1 MATLFTI
8 GQQTGSKRYSSW
20 NVSSSDFNIDDVD
33 ISNIYTDYD
42 LTALGESRTVK
53 NNVGCLRTTK
63 PFRVMNGAVWTFNFR
78 YDITSVHLLWK
89 TSQSASA
96 ELRQNDNWVS
106 ISANRRTVTLHT
118 DVFQDYGNCYMLLL
132 VNEPLGSTTHTYT
145 ETLQNIVSDGAD
157 SYNDGDT
164 FTIHYTAN
172 DGYLITSL
180 TSNIGTVT
188 IADDKRSAVLAGSAT
203 ENIVVEGVAT
213 QYGNI
218 VITGSFVHCSCN
230 YSNGETISPSK
241 PRLEIVAD
249 NGFLFLKDF
258 RYKQGV
264 TTKYLNKS
272 ADNKML
278 YKDLDTRGLNLN
290 DVYTAEAEA
299 GKSYTYTET
308 LQNIVSDGAESY
320 NAGDTFTIHYTANDG
335 YLIESLTSNIGTVT
349 IADDKRSAVL
359 AGSATEN
366 IVVEGVATTEYG
378 TILITGSF
386 VHCSCNYSNG
396 EIISPSKPRLE
407 IVADDGFI
415 FLNEFGY
422 KQAGVTK
429 TLNKSD
435 DNKMLYKDLTNKRGL
450 NLNDTYT
457 AVTAPKTM
465 TSFVHLYKTNDNEL
479 SALAKA
485 RFKDVSGNTVDYG
498 QYISALYRI
507 PVDLSNITGDTSNIM
522 LGQYDSMVAS
532 TLLNQYL
539 VDIDGGTITIPEK
552 FNNAYDY
559 LTTECILHLPF
570 LDDIPLSPQY
580 VVNQTINIKYKLD
593 LYSGTMTASIYSSYL
608 NSIVANTS
616 GVIVT
621 NIPFIQKLTDNVV
634 NSLTKVFT
642 NLIPT
647 AFMEVTRNIPYD
659 NVNVFGK
666 ECVDFDMIGNKTGY
680 LKCDNVALVTKATK
694 NEKDE
699 IMSLLKE
706 GIIL

>member
-1 MATLFTI
+1 MATFFSI
-8 GQQTGSKRYSSW
+8 GQQSGTKRYSSW
-20 NVSSSDFNIDDVD
+20 NVSSRDFSIDDVD
-33 ISNIYTDYD
+33 IGNVTAEFD
-42 LTALGESRTVK
+42 LTTLGGSGTVK
-53 NNVGCLRTTK
+53 NNIGNLKTTK
-63 PFRVMNGAVWTFNFR
+63 TYQVMNKAVWTFNFR
-78 YDITSVHLLWK
+78 YDITSVNVLWK
-89 TSQSASA
+89 TSQSAS
-96 ELRQNDNWVS
+96 EPINRNDEWVT
-106 ISANRRTVTLHT
+106 INGRTVTLQT
-118 DVFQDYGNCYMLLL
+118 NLTQDFGSCYILLL
-132 VNEPLGSTTHTYT
+132 INQPLPSVTTTYTYT
-145 ETLQNIVSDGAD
+145 ETLQNIVSDGVE
-157 SYNDGDT
+157 SYNAGDT

-172 DGYLITSL
+172 DGCLIESL
-180 TSNIGTVT
+180 ASNIGTVT
-188 IADDKRSAVLAGSAT
+188 IAEDKRTAILEGSAT
-203 ENIVVEGVAT
+203 GDIIVNGVAT
-213 QYGNI
+213 SEYGTI
-218 VITGSFVHCSCN
+218 LITGSFVHCSCN

-249 NGFLFLKDF
+249 
-258 RYKQGV
+258 
-264 TTKYLNKS
+264 
-272 ADNKML
+272 
-278 YKDLDTRGLNLN
+278 
-290 DVYTAEAEA
+290 
-299 GKSYTYTET
+299 
-308 LQNIVSDGAESY
+308 
-320 NAGDTFTIHYTANDG
+320 
-335 YLIESLTSNIGTVT
+335 
-349 IADDKRSAVL
+349 
-359 AGSATEN
+359 
-366 IVVEGVATTEYG
+366 
-378 TILITGSF
+378 
-386 VHCSCNYSNG
+386 
-396 EIISPSKPRLE
+396 
-407 IVADDGFI
+407 DGFI
-415 FLNEFGY
+415 FLNEFKY

-465 TSFVHLYKTNDNEL
+465 TSFVHLYKTNDEEL

-507 PVDLSNITGDTSNIM
+507 PVDLTNISGDTSNIM

-552 FNNAYDY
+552 FHNAYDY

-570 LDDIPLSPQY
+570 LDEINLSPHY

-593 LYSGTMTASIYSSYL
+593 LYSGTLTANIYSSYL
-608 NSIVANTS
+608 NSVVASTS

-621 NIPFIQKLTDNVV
+621 NIPFIQKQTDNVV
-634 NSLTKVFT
+634 NSLSKVFT
-642 NLIPT
+642 NQIPT

-699 IMSLLKE
+699 IMSLLE
-706 GIIL
+706 DGIIL

>member
-1 MATLFTI
+1 MATFFTV
-8 GQQTGSKRYSSW
+8 GLQTGAKRYSSW
-20 NVSSSDFNIDDVD
+20 NVTSPDFDIDSVD
-33 ISNIYTDYD
+33 ISSVYADYD
-42 LTALGESRTVK
+42 LTALGGSRTVK
-53 NNVGCLRTTK
+53 NNVGCLRITK
-63 PFRVMNGAVWTFNFR
+63 THHVLNSAVWTFNFR
-78 YDITSVHLLWK
+78 YDITSVNVLWK
-89 TSQSASA
+89 TSQKVSADI
-96 ELRQNDNWVS
+96 RTNNDWVS
-106 ISANRRTVTLHT
+106 INGRTVTLKT
-118 DVFQDYGNCYMLLL
+118 DLFQDYGNCYLLLL
-132 VNEPLGSTTHTYT
+132 VNEPL
-145 ETLQNIVSDGAD
+145 
-157 SYNDGDT
+157 
-164 FTIHYTAN
+164 
-172 DGYLITSL
+172 
-180 TSNIGTVT
+180 
-188 IADDKRSAVLAGSAT
+188 AG
-203 ENIVVEGVAT
+203 
-213 QYGNI
+213 Q
-218 VITGSFVHCSCN
+218 
-230 YSNGETISPSK
+230 
-241 PRLEIVAD
+241 
-249 NGFLFLKDF
+249 
-258 RYKQGV
+258 
-264 TTKYLNKS
+264 
-272 ADNKML
+272 
-278 YKDLDTRGLNLN
+278 
-290 DVYTAEAEA
+290 
-299 GKSYTYTET
+299 SYTYTET
-308 LQNIVSDGAESY
+308 LQNIVSDGAKSY

-349 IADDKRSAVL
+349 IADDKRTAVLAGSATENIVVEGVATARQSYTYTETLQNIVSDGAGSYNAGDTFNIHYTANDGCLIERLTSNIGTVTIADDKRTAVL

-386 VHCSCNYSNG
+386 VHCSCNYSDG
-396 EIISPSKPRLE
+396 ETISPSKPRLE

-415 FLNEFGY
+415 FLNEFKY

-429 TLNKSD
+429 YLNKSD
-435 DNKMLYKDLTNKRGL
+435 DNKMLYKDLTTHGL
-450 NLNDTYT
+450 NLNDVYT

-507 PVDLSNITGDTSNIM
+507 PVDLTNISGDTSNIM

-539 VDIDGGTITIPEK
+539 IDIDGGTITIPEK

-570 LDDIPLSPQY
+570 LDEINLPAHY

-593 LYSGTMTASIYSSYL
+593 LYSGTLTASIYSSYL
-608 NSIVANTS
+608 NSIVANSS

-621 NIPFIQKLTDNVV
+621 NIPFIQKQTDNVV

-666 ECVDFDMIGNKTGY
+666 DCVDFDMIGNKTGY
-680 LKCDNVALVTKATK
+680 LKCDNVALVTKATI
-694 NEKDE
+694 NEKNE
-699 IMSLLKE
+699 IMSLLKD

>member
-1 MATLFTI
+1 MATFFTV
-8 GQQTGSKRYSSW
+8 GLQTGAKRYSSW
-20 NVSSSDFNIDDVD
+20 SVTSPDFNVDNVD
-33 ISNIYTDYD
+33 ISSVYANYD
-42 LTALGESRTVK
+42 LTALGGSRTVQ
-53 NNVGCLRTTK
+53 NNVGCLRITK
-63 PFRVMNGAVWTFNFR
+63 PHHVLNNAVWTFNFR
-78 YDITSVHLLWK
+78 YDITSVNVLWK
-89 TSQSASA
+89 TSQKVSDNI
-96 ELRQNDNWVS
+96 RTNNDWVT
-106 ISANRRTVTLHT
+106 INGRTVTLKT
-118 DVFQDYGNCYMLLL
+118 DLFQDYGNCYILLL
-132 VNEPLGSTTHTYT
+132 VNEPLGGQSYTYT
-145 ETLQNIVSDGAD
+145 ETLQNIVSDGAKN
-157 SYNDGDT
+157 YNAGDT

-172 DGYLITSL
+172 DGYLIDSL

-188 IADDKRSAVLAGSAT
+188 IADNKRTAVLAGSAT
-203 ENIVVEGVAT
+203 GNIVVNGVAT
-213 QYGNI
+213 ARQ
-218 VITGSFVHCSCN
+218 
-230 YSNGETISPSK
+230 
-241 PRLEIVAD
+241 
-249 NGFLFLKDF
+249 
-258 RYKQGV
+258 
-264 TTKYLNKS
+264 
-272 ADNKML
+272 
-278 YKDLDTRGLNLN
+278 
-290 DVYTAEAEA
+290 
-299 GKSYTYTET
+299 SYTYTET

-335 YLIESLTSNIGTVT
+335 CLIDSLTSNIGTVT
-349 IADDKRSAVL
+349 IAGDKRTAVL

-366 IVVEGVATTEYG
+366 IVVNGVATTEYG

-386 VHCSCNYSNG
+386 VHCSCNYSDG
-396 EIISPSKPRLE
+396 ETISPSKPRLE

-415 FLNEFGY
+415 FLNEFKY

-429 TLNKSD
+429 YLNKSD
-435 DNKMLYKDLTNKRGL
+435 DNKMLYKDLDTRGL
-450 NLNDTYT
+450 NLNDVYS
-457 AVTAPKTM
+457 AVTAPKTI

-539 VDIDGGTITIPEK
+539 MDIDGGAITIPEK
-552 FNNAYDY
+552 FSNAYDY

-570 LDDIPLSPQY
+570 LDEINLPPHY

-593 LYSGTMTASIYSSYL
+593 LYSGILTASIYSSYL

-616 GVIVT
+616 GIIVT
-621 NIPFIQKLTDNVV
+621 NIPFIQKQTDNVV

-680 LKCDNVALVTKATK
+680 LKCDNVSLVTKATK

-699 IMSLLKE
+699 IMSLLKD

>member
-1 MATLFTI
+1 MATFFTV
-8 GQQTGSKRYSSW
+8 GLQTGAKRYSSW
-20 NVSSSDFNIDDVD
+20 NVTSPDFSVDNVDV
-33 ISNIYTDYD
+33 STVYANYD
-42 LTALGESRTVK
+42 LTALGGSRTVQ
-53 NNVGCLRTTK
+53 NNVGCLRITK
-63 PFRVMNGAVWTFNFR
+63 THHVLNNAIWTFNFR
-78 YDITSVHLLWK
+78 YDITSVNVLWK
-89 TSQSASA
+89 TSQKVS
-96 ELRQNDNWVS
+96 EKIRTNNDWVT
-106 ISANRRTVTLHT
+106 INGRTVTLHT
-118 DVFQDYGNCYMLLL
+118 DLFQDYGNCYVLLL
-132 VNEPLGSTTHTYT
+132 VNEPLAGQSYTYT
-145 ETLQNIVSDGAD
+145 ETLQNIVSDGAKN
-157 SYNDGDT
+157 YNAGDT

-172 DGYLITSL
+172 DGYLIDSL

-188 IADDKRSAVLAGSAT
+188 IADDKRTAVLAGSAT
-203 ENIVVEGVAT
+203 GNIVVNGVAT
-213 QYGNI
+213 KRQ
-218 VITGSFVHCSCN
+218 
-230 YSNGETISPSK
+230 
-241 PRLEIVAD
+241 
-249 NGFLFLKDF
+249 
-258 RYKQGV
+258 
-264 TTKYLNKS
+264 
-272 ADNKML
+272 
-278 YKDLDTRGLNLN
+278 
-290 DVYTAEAEA
+290 
-299 GKSYTYTET
+299 SYTYTET

-320 NAGDTFTIHYTANDG
+320 NAGDTFTIHYTANDS
-335 YLIESLTSNIGTVT
+335 YLIDSLTSNIGTVT
-349 IADDKRSAVL
+349 IADDKRTAVL
-359 AGSATEN
+359 AGSATGN

-386 VHCSCNYSNG
+386 VHCSCNYSDG
-396 EIISPSKPRLE
+396 ETISPSKPRLE

-415 FLNEFGY
+415 FLNEFKY

-429 TLNKSD
+429 YLNKSA
-435 DNKMLYKDLTNKRGL
+435 DNKMLYKDLDTRGL
-450 NLNDTYT
+450 NLNDVYT
-457 AVTAPKTM
+457 AVTAPKTI

-539 VDIDGGTITIPEK
+539 LDIDGGTITIPEK

-570 LDDIPLSPQY
+570 LDEINLPPHY

-593 LYSGTMTASIYSSYL
+593 LYSGTLTASIYSSYL

-616 GVIVT
+616 GIIVT
-621 NIPFIQKLTDNVV
+621 NIPFIQKQTDNVV
-634 NSLTKVFT
+634 NSLTSVFT

-659 NVNVFGK
+659 NVNIYGK

-680 LKCDNVALVTKATK
+680 LKCDNVALVSKATK

-699 IMSLLKE
+699 IMSLLKD

>member
-1 MATLFTI
+1 MATFFTV
-8 GQQTGSKRYSSW
+8 GLQTGAKRYSSW
-20 NVSSSDFNIDDVD
+20 NVTSPDFSVDNVD
-33 ISNIYTDYD
+33 ISSVYANYD
-42 LTALGESRTVK
+42 LTALGGSRTVQ
-53 NNVGCLRTTK
+53 NNVGCLRITK
-63 PFRVMNGAVWTFNFR
+63 THHVLNNAVWTFNFR
-78 YDITSVHLLWK
+78 YDITSVNVLWK
-89 TSQSASA
+89 TSQKVSA
-96 ELRQNDNWVS
+96 EIRTNNDWVT
-106 ISANRRTVTLHT
+106 INGRTVTLKT
-118 DVFQDYGNCYMLLL
+118 DLFQDYGNCYILLL
-132 VNEPLGSTTHTYT
+132 VNEPLGGQSYTYT
-145 ETLQNIVSDGAD
+145 ETLQNIVSDGAKN
-157 SYNDGDT
+157 YNAGDT

-172 DGYLITSL
+172 DGYLIDSL

-188 IADDKRSAVLAGSAT
+188 IADNKRTAVLAGSAT
-203 ENIVVEGVAT
+203 GNIVVNGVAT
-213 QYGNI
+213 ARQ
-218 VITGSFVHCSCN
+218 
-230 YSNGETISPSK
+230 
-241 PRLEIVAD
+241 
-249 NGFLFLKDF
+249 
-258 RYKQGV
+258 
-264 TTKYLNKS
+264 
-272 ADNKML
+272 
-278 YKDLDTRGLNLN
+278 
-290 DVYTAEAEA
+290 
-299 GKSYTYTET
+299 SYTYTET

-335 YLIESLTSNIGTVT
+335 CLIDSLTSNIGTVT
-349 IADDKRSAVL
+349 IAGDKRTAVL

-366 IVVEGVATTEYG
+366 IVVNGVATTEYG

-386 VHCSCNYSNG
+386 VHCSCNYSDG
-396 EIISPSKPRLE
+396 ETISPSKPRLE

-415 FLNEFGY
+415 FLNEFKY

-429 TLNKSD
+429 YLNKSD
-435 DNKMLYKDLTNKRGL
+435 DNKMLYKDLDTRGL
-450 NLNDTYT
+450 NLNDVYS

-539 VDIDGGTITIPEK
+539 MDIDGGTITIPEK
-552 FNNAYDY
+552 FSNAYDY

-570 LDDIPLSPQY
+570 LDEINLPPHY

-593 LYSGTMTASIYSSYL
+593 LYSGILTASIYSSYL

-621 NIPFIQKLTDNVV
+621 NIPFIQKQTDNVV

-680 LKCDNVALVTKATK
+680 LKCDNVSLVTKATK

-699 IMSLLKE
+699 IMSLLKD

>member
-1 MATLFTI
+1 MATFFTV
-8 GQQTGSKRYSSW
+8 GLQTGTKRYSSW
-20 NVSSSDFNIDDVD
+20 NVTSPDFSVDDVD
-33 ISNIYTDYD
+33 ISTVYANYD
-42 LTALGESRTVK
+42 LTTLGGSRTVQ
-53 NNVGCLRTTK
+53 NNVGCLRITK
-63 PFRVMNGAVWTFNFR
+63 THHVLNNAVWTFNFR
-78 YDITSVHLLWK
+78 YDITSVNVLWK
-89 TSQSASA
+89 TSQKVSDNI
-96 ELRQNDNWVS
+96 RTNNDWVT
-106 ISANRRTVTLHT
+106 INGRTITLHT
-118 DVFQDYGNCYMLLL
+118 DLFQDYGNCYVLLL
-132 VNEPLGSTTHTYT
+132 VNEPLGG
-145 ETLQNIVSDGAD
+145 Q
-157 SYNDGDT
+157 
-164 FTIHYTAN
+164 
-172 DGYLITSL
+172 
-180 TSNIGTVT
+180 
-188 IADDKRSAVLAGSAT
+188 
-203 ENIVVEGVAT
+203 
-213 QYGNI
+213 
-218 VITGSFVHCSCN
+218 
-230 YSNGETISPSK
+230 
-241 PRLEIVAD
+241 
-249 NGFLFLKDF
+249 
-258 RYKQGV
+258 
-264 TTKYLNKS
+264 
-272 ADNKML
+272 
-278 YKDLDTRGLNLN
+278 
-290 DVYTAEAEA
+290 
-299 GKSYTYTET
+299 SYTYTET
-308 LQNIVSDGAESY
+308 LQNIVSDGVKNY

-335 YLIESLTSNIGTVT
+335 YLIDSLTSNIGTVT
-349 IADDKRSAVL
+349 IADNKRTAVL

-366 IVVEGVATTEYG
+366 IVVNGVATTEYG

-386 VHCSCNYSNG
+386 VHCSCNYSDG
-396 EIISPSKPRLE
+396 ETISPSKPRLE

-415 FLNEFGY
+415 FLNQFKY

-429 TLNKSD
+429 YLNKSD
-435 DNKMLYKDLTNKRGL
+435 DNKMLYKDLDTRGL
-450 NLNDTYT
+450 NLNDVYT

-485 RFKDVSGNTVDYG
+485 RFKDVSGSTVDYG

-559 LTTECILHLPF
+559 LNTECIIHLPF
-570 LDDIPLSPQY
+570 LDDINLPPHY

-593 LYSGTMTASIYSSYL
+593 LYSGTLTASIYSSYL

-621 NIPFIQKLTDNVV
+621 NIPFIQKQTDNVV
-634 NSLTKVFT
+634 NELTKVFT

-659 NVNVFGK
+659 NINVFGK

-699 IMSLLKE
+699 IVSLLKD

>member
-1 MATLFTI
+1 MATFFTV
-8 GQQTGSKRYSSW
+8 GLQTGAKRYSSW
-20 NVSSSDFNIDDVD
+20 NVTSPDFSIDDVD
-33 ISNIYTDYD
+33 ISNVYTDYD
-42 LTALGESRTVK
+42 LTTLGGSRTVK
-53 NNVGCLRTTK
+53 NNVGCLRIT
-63 PFRVMNGAVWTFNFR
+63 RAHRILNGAVWTFNFR
-78 YDITSVHLLWK
+78 YDITSVNVLWK

-96 ELRQNDNWVS
+96 EIRTNNDWVT
-106 ISANRRTVTLHT
+106 INGRTVTLKT
-118 DVFQDYGNCYMLLL
+118 DLFQDYGNCFVLLL
-132 VNEPLGSTTHTYT
+132 VNEPLGG
-145 ETLQNIVSDGAD
+145 Q
-157 SYNDGDT
+157 
-164 FTIHYTAN
+164 
-172 DGYLITSL
+172 
-180 TSNIGTVT
+180 
-188 IADDKRSAVLAGSAT
+188 
-203 ENIVVEGVAT
+203 
-213 QYGNI
+213 
-218 VITGSFVHCSCN
+218 
-230 YSNGETISPSK
+230 
-241 PRLEIVAD
+241 
-249 NGFLFLKDF
+249 
-258 RYKQGV
+258 
-264 TTKYLNKS
+264 
-272 ADNKML
+272 
-278 YKDLDTRGLNLN
+278 
-290 DVYTAEAEA
+290 
-299 GKSYTYTET
+299 SYTYTET

-349 IADDKRSAVL
+349 IADDKRTAVLAGSATGNIIVEGVAKARQSYTYTETLQNIVSDGAESYNAGDTFTIHYTANDGYQIESLTSNIGTVTIADNKKSAVL
-359 AGSATEN
+359 AGSASEN

-386 VHCSCNYSNG
+386 VHCSCNYSDG
-396 EIISPSKPRLE
+396 ETISPSKPRLE

-415 FLNEFGY
+415 FLNVFKY

-429 TLNKSD
+429 YLNKSD
-435 DNKMLYKDLTNKRGL
+435 DNKMLYKDLDTRGL
-450 NLNDTYT
+450 NLNDVYT
-457 AVTAPKTM
+457 AVTAPKTI

-498 QYISALYRI
+498 QYITALYRI

-539 VDIDGGTITIPEK
+539 LDIDGGAITIPEK
-552 FNNAYDY
+552 FSNAYDY

-570 LDDIPLSPQY
+570 LDEINLPPHY

-593 LYSGTMTASIYSSYL
+593 LYSGILTASIYSSYL

-616 GVIVT
+616 GIIVT
-621 NIPFIQKLTDNVV
+621 NIPFIQKQTDNVV

-680 LKCDNVALVTKATK
+680 LKCDNVSLVTKATK

-699 IMSLLKE
+699 IVSLLKD

>member
-1 MATLFTI
+1 MATFFTV
-8 GQQTGSKRYSSW
+8 GLQTGAKRYSSW
-20 NVSSSDFNIDDVD
+20 NVTSPDFSVDNVD
-33 ISNIYTDYD
+33 ISSVYANYD
-42 LTALGESRTVK
+42 LTALGGSRTVQ
-53 NNVGCLRTTK
+53 NNVGCLRITK
-63 PFRVMNGAVWTFNFR
+63 PHHVLNNAVWTFNFR
-78 YDITSVHLLWK
+78 YDITSVNVLWK
-89 TSQSASA
+89 TSQKVSDNI
-96 ELRQNDNWVS
+96 RTNNDWVT
-106 ISANRRTVTLHT
+106 INGRTVTLKT
-118 DVFQDYGNCYMLLL
+118 DLFQDYGNCYVLLL
-132 VNEPLGSTTHTYT
+132 VNEPLGGQSYTYT
-145 ETLQNIVSDGAD
+145 ETLQNIVSDGAKN
-157 SYNDGDT
+157 YNAGDT

-172 DGYLITSL
+172 DGYLIDSL

-188 IADDKRSAVLAGSAT
+188 IADDKRTAVLAGSAT
-203 ENIVVEGVAT
+203 GNIVVNGVAT
-213 QYGNI
+213 ARQ
-218 VITGSFVHCSCN
+218 
-230 YSNGETISPSK
+230 
-241 PRLEIVAD
+241 
-249 NGFLFLKDF
+249 
-258 RYKQGV
+258 
-264 TTKYLNKS
+264 
-272 ADNKML
+272 
-278 YKDLDTRGLNLN
+278 
-290 DVYTAEAEA
+290 
-299 GKSYTYTET
+299 SYTYTET

-335 YLIESLTSNIGTVT
+335 CLIDSLTSNIGTVT
-349 IADDKRSAVL
+349 IADDKRTAVL

-366 IVVEGVATTEYG
+366 IVVNGVATTEYG

-386 VHCSCNYSNG
+386 VHCSCNYSDG
-396 EIISPSKPRLE
+396 ETISPSKPRLE

-415 FLNEFGY
+415 FLNEFKY

-429 TLNKSD
+429 YLNKSD
-435 DNKMLYKDLTNKRGL
+435 DNKMLYKDLDTRGL
-450 NLNDTYT
+450 NLNDVYT

-485 RFKDVSGNTVDYG
+485 RFKDVSGSTVDYG

-539 VDIDGGTITIPEK
+539 VDIDGGKIIIPEK

-559 LTTECILHLPF
+559 LNTECILHLPF
-570 LDDIPLSPQY
+570 LDDINLPPHY

-593 LYSGTMTASIYSSYL
+593 LYSGTLTASIYSSYL

-616 GVIVT
+616 GIIVT
-621 NIPFIQKLTDNVV
+621 NIPFIQKQTDNVV
-634 NSLTKVFT
+634 NELTKVFT

-659 NVNVFGK
+659 NVNIYGK

-680 LKCDNVALVTKATK
+680 LKCDNVSLVTKATK

-699 IMSLLKE
+699 IMSLLKD

>member
-1 MATLFTI
+1 MATFFTV
-8 GQQTGSKRYSSW
+8 GLQTGAKRYSSW
-20 NVSSSDFNIDDVD
+20 NVTSPDFNIDNVDV
-33 ISNIYTDYD
+33 STVYADYD
-42 LTALGESRTVK
+42 LTALGGSRTVK
-53 NNVGCLRTTK
+53 NNVGCLRITK
-63 PFRVMNGAVWTFNFR
+63 THHVLNNAVWTFNFR
-78 YDITSVHLLWK
+78 YDITSVNVLWK
-89 TSQSASA
+89 TSQKVSA
-96 ELRQNDNWVS
+96 EIRTNNDWVT
-106 ISANRRTVTLHT
+106 INGRTVTLKT
-118 DVFQDYGNCYMLLL
+118 DLFQDYGNCYVLLL
-132 VNEPLGSTTHTYT
+132 VNEPLGG
-145 ETLQNIVSDGAD
+145 Q
-157 SYNDGDT
+157 
-164 FTIHYTAN
+164 
-172 DGYLITSL
+172 
-180 TSNIGTVT
+180 
-188 IADDKRSAVLAGSAT
+188 
-203 ENIVVEGVAT
+203 
-213 QYGNI
+213 
-218 VITGSFVHCSCN
+218 
-230 YSNGETISPSK
+230 
-241 PRLEIVAD
+241 
-249 NGFLFLKDF
+249 
-258 RYKQGV
+258 
-264 TTKYLNKS
+264 
-272 ADNKML
+272 
-278 YKDLDTRGLNLN
+278 
-290 DVYTAEAEA
+290 
-299 GKSYTYTET
+299 SYTYTET

-349 IADDKRSAVL
+349 IADNKKSAVL

-366 IVVEGVATTEYG
+366 IVVNGVATARQSYTYTETLQNIVSDGAESYNAGDTFTIHYTANDGYLIESLTSNIGTVTIADNKKSAVLAGSATENIVVNGVATTEYG

-386 VHCSCNYSNG
+386 VHCSCNYSDG
-396 EIISPSKPRLE
+396 ETISPSKPRLE

-415 FLNEFGY
+415 FLNAFKY

-429 TLNKSD
+429 YLNKSD
-435 DNKMLYKDLTNKRGL
+435 DNKMLYKDLDTRGL
-450 NLNDTYT
+450 NLNDVYS

-507 PVDLSNITGDTSNIM
+507 PIDLSNITGDTSNIM

-539 VDIDGGTITIPEK
+539 VDIDGGTINIPEK

-559 LTTECILHLPF
+559 LNTECILHLPF
-570 LDDIPLSPQY
+570 LDEINLPPHY

-593 LYSGTMTASIYSSYL
+593 LYSGTLTASIYSSYL

-621 NIPFIQKLTDNVV
+621 NIPFIQKQTDNVV
-634 NSLTKVFT
+634 NSLTSVFT

-659 NVNVFGK
+659 NVNIYGK

-680 LKCDNVALVTKATK
+680 LKCDNVSLVTKATK

-699 IMSLLKE
+699 IMSLLKD

>member
-1 MATLFTI
+1 MATFFTV
-8 GQQTGSKRYSSW
+8 GLQTGAKRYSSW
-20 NVSSSDFNIDDVD
+20 NVTSPDFNIDNVD
-33 ISNIYTDYD
+33 ISSVYANYD
-42 LTALGESRTVK
+42 LTALGGSRTVQ
-53 NNVGCLRTTK
+53 NNVGCLRITK
-63 PFRVMNGAVWTFNFR
+63 PYHVLNNAVWTFNFR
-78 YDITSVHLLWK
+78 YDITSVNVLWK
-89 TSQSASA
+89 TSQKVSDNI
-96 ELRQNDNWVS
+96 RTNNDWVT
-106 ISANRRTVTLHT
+106 INGRTVTLHT
-118 DVFQDYGNCYMLLL
+118 DLFQDYGNCYILLL
-132 VNEPLGSTTHTYT
+132 VNEPLAGQSYTYT
-145 ETLQNIVSDGAD
+145 ETLQNIVSDGVKN
-157 SYNDGDT
+157 YNAGDT

-172 DGYLITSL
+172 DGYLIDSL

-188 IADDKRSAVLAGSAT
+188 IADDKRTAVLTGTAT
-203 ENIVVEGVAT
+203 GNIVVNGVAT
-213 QYGNI
+213 ARQ
-218 VITGSFVHCSCN
+218 
-230 YSNGETISPSK
+230 
-241 PRLEIVAD
+241 
-249 NGFLFLKDF
+249 
-258 RYKQGV
+258 
-264 TTKYLNKS
+264 
-272 ADNKML
+272 
-278 YKDLDTRGLNLN
+278 
-290 DVYTAEAEA
+290 
-299 GKSYTYTET
+299 SYTYTET

-335 YLIESLTSNIGTVT
+335 CLIDSLTSNIGTVT
-349 IADDKRSAVL
+349 IADDKRTAVL

-366 IVVEGVATTEYG
+366 IVVNGVATTEYG

-386 VHCSCNYSNG
+386 VHCSCNYSDG
-396 EIISPSKPRLE
+396 ETISPSKPRLE

-415 FLNEFGY
+415 FLNVFKY

-429 TLNKSD
+429 YLNKSD
-435 DNKMLYKDLTNKRGL
+435 DNKMLYKDLDTRGL
-450 NLNDTYT
+450 NLNDVYT

-539 VDIDGGTITIPEK
+539 MDIDGGTITIPEK
-552 FNNAYDY
+552 FSNAYDY

-570 LDDIPLSPQY
+570 LDEINLPPHY

-593 LYSGTMTASIYSSYL
+593 LYSGILTASIYSSYL

-616 GVIVT
+616 GIIVT
-621 NIPFIQKLTDNVV
+621 NIPFIQKQTDNVV

-699 IMSLLKE
+699 IMSLLKD

>member
-1 MATLFTI
+1 MATFFTV
-8 GQQTGSKRYSSW
+8 GLQTGAKRYSSW
-20 NVSSSDFNIDDVD
+20 NVNSPDFNVDNVD
-33 ISNIYTDYD
+33 ISSVYANYD
-42 LTALGESRTVK
+42 LTALGGSRTVQ
-53 NNVGCLRTTK
+53 NNVGCLRITK
-63 PFRVMNGAVWTFNFR
+63 PHHVLNNAVWTFNFR
-78 YDITSVHLLWK
+78 YDITSVNVLWK
-89 TSQSASA
+89 TSQKVSDNI
-96 ELRQNDNWVS
+96 RTNNDWVT
-106 ISANRRTVTLHT
+106 INGRTLTLKT
-118 DVFQDYGNCYMLLL
+118 DLFQDYGNCYVLLL
-132 VNEPLGSTTHTYT
+132 VNEPLAGQSYTYT
-145 ETLQNIVSDGAD
+145 ETLQNIVSDGAK
-157 SYNDGDT
+157 SYNAGDK

-172 DGYLITSL
+172 DGYLIESL

-188 IADDKRSAVLAGSAT
+188 IADNKKSAVLAGSAT
-203 ENIVVEGVAT
+203 GNIVVNGVAT
-213 QYGNI
+213 ARQ
-218 VITGSFVHCSCN
+218 
-230 YSNGETISPSK
+230 
-241 PRLEIVAD
+241 
-249 NGFLFLKDF
+249 
-258 RYKQGV
+258 
-264 TTKYLNKS
+264 
-272 ADNKML
+272 
-278 YKDLDTRGLNLN
+278 
-290 DVYTAEAEA
+290 
-299 GKSYTYTET
+299 SYTYTET

-335 YLIESLTSNIGTVT
+335 CLIDSLTSNIGTVT
-349 IADDKRSAVL
+349 IADDKRTAVL
-359 AGSATEN
+359 AGSATGN

-386 VHCSCNYSNG
+386 VHCSCNYSDG
-396 EIISPSKPRLE
+396 ETISPSKPRLE

-415 FLNEFGY
+415 FLNEFKY

-429 TLNKSD
+429 YLNKSA
-435 DNKMLYKDLTNKRGL
+435 DNKMLYKDLDTRGL
-450 NLNDTYT
+450 NLNDVYT
-457 AVTAPKTM
+457 AVTAPKTL

-539 VDIDGGTITIPEK
+539 LDIDGGTITIPEK
-552 FNNAYDY
+552 FSNAYDY

-570 LDDIPLSPQY
+570 LDEINLPPHY

-593 LYSGTMTASIYSSYL
+593 LYSGTLTASIYSSYL

-621 NIPFIQKLTDNVV
+621 NIPFIQKQTDNVV
-634 NSLTKVFT
+634 NSLTSVFT

-659 NVNVFGK
+659 NVNIYGK

-680 LKCDNVALVTKATK
+680 LKCDNVSLVTKATK

-699 IMSLLKE
+699 IMSLLKD

>member
-1 MATLFTI
+1 MATFFTV
-8 GQQTGSKRYSSW
+8 GLQTGAKRYSSW
-20 NVSSSDFNIDDVD
+20 NVTSPDFSVDNVD
-33 ISNIYTDYD
+33 ISSVYANYD
-42 LTALGESRTVK
+42 LTALGGSRTVQ
-53 NNVGCLRTTK
+53 NNVGCLRITK
-63 PFRVMNGAVWTFNFR
+63 PHHVLNNAVWTFNFR
-78 YDITSVHLLWK
+78 YDITSVNVLWK
-89 TSQSASA
+89 TSQKVSDNI
-96 ELRQNDNWVS
+96 RTNNDWVT
-106 ISANRRTVTLHT
+106 INGRTVTLKT
-118 DVFQDYGNCYMLLL
+118 DLFQDYGNCYILLL
-132 VNEPLGSTTHTYT
+132 VNEPLGGQSYTYT
-145 ETLQNIVSDGAD
+145 ETLQNIVSDGAKN
-157 SYNDGDT
+157 YNAGDT

-172 DGYLITSL
+172 DGYLIDSL

-188 IADDKRSAVLAGSAT
+188 IADNKRTAVLAGSAT
-203 ENIVVEGVAT
+203 GNIVVNGVAT
-213 QYGNI
+213 ARQ
-218 VITGSFVHCSCN
+218 
-230 YSNGETISPSK
+230 
-241 PRLEIVAD
+241 
-249 NGFLFLKDF
+249 
-258 RYKQGV
+258 
-264 TTKYLNKS
+264 
-272 ADNKML
+272 
-278 YKDLDTRGLNLN
+278 
-290 DVYTAEAEA
+290 
-299 GKSYTYTET
+299 SYTYTET

-335 YLIESLTSNIGTVT
+335 CLIDSLTSNIGTVT
-349 IADDKRSAVL
+349 IAGDKRTAVL

-366 IVVEGVATTEYG
+366 IIVNGVATTEYG

-386 VHCSCNYSNG
+386 VHCSCNYSDG
-396 EIISPSKPRLE
+396 ETISPSKPRLE

-415 FLNEFGY
+415 FLNEFKY

-429 TLNKSD
+429 YLNKSD
-435 DNKMLYKDLTNKRGL
+435 DNKMLYKDLDTRGL
-450 NLNDTYT
+450 NLNDVYS
-457 AVTAPKTM
+457 AVRAPKTI

-539 VDIDGGTITIPEK
+539 MDIDGGTITIPEK
-552 FNNAYDY
+552 FSNAYDY

-570 LDDIPLSPQY
+570 LDEINLPPHY

-593 LYSGTMTASIYSSYL
+593 LYSGILTASIYSSYL

-616 GVIVT
+616 GIIVT
-621 NIPFIQKLTDNVV
+621 NIPFIQKQTDNVV

-680 LKCDNVALVTKATK
+680 LKCDNVSLVTKATK

-699 IMSLLKE
+699 IMSLLKD

>member
-1 MATLFTI
+1 MATFFTV
-8 GQQTGSKRYSSW
+8 GLQTGAKRYSSW
-20 NVSSSDFNIDDVD
+20 NVTSPDFSVDNVD
-33 ISNIYTDYD
+33 ISSVYANYD
-42 LTALGESRTVK
+42 LTALGGSRTVQ
-53 NNVGCLRTTK
+53 NNVGCLRITK
-63 PFRVMNGAVWTFNFR
+63 PYHALNNAVWTFNFR
-78 YDITSVHLLWK
+78 YDITSVNVLWK
-89 TSQSASA
+89 TSQKVSDKI
-96 ELRQNDNWVS
+96 RTNNDWVT
-106 ISANRRTVTLHT
+106 INGRTVTLHT
-118 DVFQDYGNCYMLLL
+118 DLFQDYGNCYILLL
-132 VNEPLGSTTHTYT
+132 VNEPL
-145 ETLQNIVSDGAD
+145 
-157 SYNDGDT
+157 
-164 FTIHYTAN
+164 
-172 DGYLITSL
+172 
-180 TSNIGTVT
+180 
-188 IADDKRSAVLAGSAT
+188 AG
-203 ENIVVEGVAT
+203 
-213 QYGNI
+213 Q
-218 VITGSFVHCSCN
+218 
-230 YSNGETISPSK
+230 
-241 PRLEIVAD
+241 
-249 NGFLFLKDF
+249 
-258 RYKQGV
+258 
-264 TTKYLNKS
+264 
-272 ADNKML
+272 
-278 YKDLDTRGLNLN
+278 
-290 DVYTAEAEA
+290 
-299 GKSYTYTET
+299 SYTYTET

-335 YLIESLTSNIGTVT
+335 YLIDSLTSNIGTVT
-349 IADDKRSAVL
+349 IADDKRTAVL

-366 IVVEGVATTEYG
+366 IVVNGVATTEYG

-386 VHCSCNYSNG
+386 VHCSCNYSDG
-396 EIISPSKPRLE
+396 ETISPSKPRLE

-415 FLNEFGY
+415 FLNQFKY

-429 TLNKSD
+429 YLNKSD
-435 DNKMLYKDLTNKRGL
+435 DNKMLYKDLDTRGL
-450 NLNDTYT
+450 NLNDVYT

-539 VDIDGGTITIPEK
+539 LDIDGGTITIPEK
-552 FNNAYDY
+552 FSNAYDY

-570 LDDIPLSPQY
+570 LDEINLPPHY

-593 LYSGTMTASIYSSYL
+593 LYSGILTASIYSSYL

-621 NIPFIQKLTDNVV
+621 NIPFIQKQTDNVV

-680 LKCDNVALVTKATK
+680 LKCDNVSLVTKATK

-699 IMSLLKE
+699 IVSLLKD

>member
-1 MATLFTI
+1 MATFFTV
-8 GQQTGSKRYSSW
+8 GLQTGAKRYSSW
-20 NVSSSDFNIDDVD
+20 NVTSPDFSVDDVD
-33 ISNIYTDYD
+33 ISSVYANYD
-42 LTALGESRTVK
+42 LTALGGSRTVQ
-53 NNVGCLRTTK
+53 NNVGCLRITRTHH
-63 PFRVMNGAVWTFNFR
+63 VLNNAVWTFNFR
-78 YDITSVHLLWK
+78 YDITSVNVLWK
-89 TSQSASA
+89 TSQKVSDNI
-96 ELRQNDNWVS
+96 RTNNDWVT
-106 ISANRRTVTLHT
+106 INGRTVTLHT
-118 DVFQDYGNCYMLLL
+118 DLFQDYGNCYILLL
-132 VNEPLGSTTHTYT
+132 VNEPL
-145 ETLQNIVSDGAD
+145 
-157 SYNDGDT
+157 
-164 FTIHYTAN
+164 
-172 DGYLITSL
+172 
-180 TSNIGTVT
+180 
-188 IADDKRSAVLAGSAT
+188 AG
-203 ENIVVEGVAT
+203 
-213 QYGNI
+213 Q
-218 VITGSFVHCSCN
+218 
-230 YSNGETISPSK
+230 
-241 PRLEIVAD
+241 
-249 NGFLFLKDF
+249 
-258 RYKQGV
+258 
-264 TTKYLNKS
+264 
-272 ADNKML
+272 
-278 YKDLDTRGLNLN
+278 
-290 DVYTAEAEA
+290 
-299 GKSYTYTET
+299 SYTYTET
-308 LQNIVSDGAESY
+308 LQNIVSDGVKNY

-335 YLIESLTSNIGTVT
+335 YLIDSLTSNIGTVT
-349 IADDKRSAVL
+349 IADDKRTAVLAGSATGNIVVNGVATARQSYTYTETLQNIVSDGATSYNAGDTFTIHYTANDGCLIDRLTSNIGTVTIAGDKRTAVL

-386 VHCSCNYSNG
+386 VHCSCNYSDG
-396 EIISPSKPRLE
+396 ETISPSKPRLE

-415 FLNEFGY
+415 FLNEFKY

-429 TLNKSD
+429 YLNKSD
-435 DNKMLYKDLTNKRGL
+435 DNKMLYKDLDTRGL
-450 NLNDTYT
+450 NLNDVYT

-539 VDIDGGTITIPEK
+539 MDIDGGTITIPEK
-552 FNNAYDY
+552 FSNAYDY

-570 LDDIPLSPQY
+570 LDEINLPPHY

-593 LYSGTMTASIYSSYL
+593 LYSGILTASIYSSYL

-621 NIPFIQKLTDNVV
+621 NIPFIQKQTDNVI

-680 LKCDNVALVTKATK
+680 LKCDNVSLVSKATK

-699 IMSLLKE
+699 ILSLLKD

>member
-1 MATLFTI
+1 MATFFTV
-8 GQQTGSKRYSSW
+8 GLQTGAKRYSSW
-20 NVSSSDFNIDDVD
+20 NVTSPDFSVDDVD
-33 ISNIYTDYD
+33 ISSVYANYD
-42 LTALGESRTVK
+42 LTALGGSRTVQ
-53 NNVGCLRTTK
+53 NNVGCLRITRTHH
-63 PFRVMNGAVWTFNFR
+63 VLNNAVWTFNFR
-78 YDITSVHLLWK
+78 YDITSVNVLWK
-89 TSQSASA
+89 TSQKVSDNI
-96 ELRQNDNWVS
+96 RTNNDWVT
-106 ISANRRTVTLHT
+106 INGRTVTLHT
-118 DVFQDYGNCYMLLL
+118 DLFQDYGNCYILLL
-132 VNEPLGSTTHTYT
+132 VNEPL
-145 ETLQNIVSDGAD
+145 
-157 SYNDGDT
+157 
-164 FTIHYTAN
+164 
-172 DGYLITSL
+172 
-180 TSNIGTVT
+180 
-188 IADDKRSAVLAGSAT
+188 AG
-203 ENIVVEGVAT
+203 
-213 QYGNI
+213 Q
-218 VITGSFVHCSCN
+218 
-230 YSNGETISPSK
+230 
-241 PRLEIVAD
+241 
-249 NGFLFLKDF
+249 
-258 RYKQGV
+258 
-264 TTKYLNKS
+264 
-272 ADNKML
+272 
-278 YKDLDTRGLNLN
+278 
-290 DVYTAEAEA
+290 
-299 GKSYTYTET
+299 SYTYTET
-308 LQNIVSDGAESY
+308 LQNIVSDGAENY

-335 YLIESLTSNIGTVT
+335 CLIDSLTSNIGTVT
-349 IADDKRSAVL
+349 IAGDKRTAVL
-359 AGSATEN
+359 AGNATEN
-366 IVVEGVATTEYG
+366 IVVNGVATTEYG

-386 VHCSCNYSNG
+386 VHCSCNYSDG
-396 EIISPSKPRLE
+396 ETISPSKPRLE

-415 FLNEFGY
+415 FLNQFKY

-429 TLNKSD
+429 YLNKSD
-435 DNKMLYKDLTNKRGL
+435 DNKMLYKDLDTRGL
-450 NLNDTYT
+450 NLNDVYT

-539 VDIDGGTITIPEK
+539 LDIDGGTITIPEK
-552 FNNAYDY
+552 FSNAYDY

-570 LDDIPLSPQY
+570 LDEINLPPHY

-593 LYSGTMTASIYSSYL
+593 LYSGILTASIYSSYL

-621 NIPFIQKLTDNVV
+621 NIPFIQKQTDNVV

-699 IMSLLKE
+699 IMSLLKD

>member
-1 MATLFTI
+1 MATFFTV
-8 GQQTGSKRYSSW
+8 GLQTGAKRYSSW
-20 NVSSSDFNIDDVD
+20 NVTSPDFSVDNVD
-33 ISNIYTDYD
+33 ISSVYANYD
-42 LTALGESRTVK
+42 LTALGGSRTVQ
-53 NNVGCLRTTK
+53 NNVGCLRITK
-63 PFRVMNGAVWTFNFR
+63 PHHVLNNAVWTFNFR
-78 YDITSVHLLWK
+78 YDITSVNVLWK
-89 TSQSASA
+89 TSQKVSDNI
-96 ELRQNDNWVS
+96 RTNNDWVT
-106 ISANRRTVTLHT
+106 INGRTVTLKT
-118 DVFQDYGNCYMLLL
+118 DLFQDYGNCYVLLL
-132 VNEPLGSTTHTYT
+132 VNEPLGGQSYTYT
-145 ETLQNIVSDGAD
+145 ETLQNIVSDGAKN
-157 SYNDGDT
+157 YNAGDT

-172 DGYLITSL
+172 DGYLIDSL

-188 IADDKRSAVLAGSAT
+188 IADDKRTAVLAGSAT
-203 ENIVVEGVAT
+203 GNIVVNGVAT
-213 QYGNI
+213 ARQ
-218 VITGSFVHCSCN
+218 
-230 YSNGETISPSK
+230 
-241 PRLEIVAD
+241 
-249 NGFLFLKDF
+249 
-258 RYKQGV
+258 
-264 TTKYLNKS
+264 
-272 ADNKML
+272 
-278 YKDLDTRGLNLN
+278 
-290 DVYTAEAEA
+290 
-299 GKSYTYTET
+299 SYTYTET

-335 YLIESLTSNIGTVT
+335 CLIDSLTSNIGTVT
-349 IADDKRSAVL
+349 IADDKRTAVL

-366 IVVEGVATTEYG
+366 IIVNGVATTEYG

-386 VHCSCNYSNG
+386 VHCSCNYSDG
-396 EIISPSKPRLE
+396 ETISPSKPRLE

-415 FLNEFGY
+415 FLNEFKY

-429 TLNKSD
+429 YLNKSD
-435 DNKMLYKDLTNKRGL
+435 DNKMLYKDLDTRGL
-450 NLNDTYT
+450 NLNDVYT

-485 RFKDVSGNTVDYG
+485 RFKDVSGSTVDYG

-539 VDIDGGTITIPEK
+539 VDIDGGKIIIPEK

-559 LTTECILHLPF
+559 LNTECILHLPF
-570 LDDIPLSPQY
+570 LDDINLPPHY

-593 LYSGTMTASIYSSYL
+593 LYSGTLTASIYSSYL

-616 GVIVT
+616 GIIVT
-621 NIPFIQKLTDNVV
+621 NIPFIQKQTDNVV
-634 NSLTKVFT
+634 NELTKVFT

-659 NVNVFGK
+659 NVNIYGK

-680 LKCDNVALVTKATK
+680 LKCDNVSLVTKATK

-699 IMSLLKE
+699 IMSLLKD
-706 GIIL
+706 GIML

>member
-1 MATLFTI
+1 MATFFTV
-8 GQQTGSKRYSSW
+8 GLQTGAKRYSSW
-20 NVSSSDFNIDDVD
+20 NVASPDFDIDNVD
-33 ISNIYTDYD
+33 ISNVYADYD
-42 LTALGESRTVK
+42 LTALGGSRTVK
-53 NNVGCLRTTK
+53 NNVGCLRITRTHH
-63 PFRVMNGAVWTFNFR
+63 VLNSAVWTFNFR
-78 YDITSVHLLWK
+78 YDITSVNVLWK
-89 TSQSASA
+89 TSQNVSA
-96 ELRQNDNWVS
+96 EIRTNNDWVT
-106 ISANRRTVTLHT
+106 INGRTVTLKT
-118 DVFQDYGNCYMLLL
+118 DLFQDYGNCYLLLL
-132 VNEPLGSTTHTYT
+132 VNEPLGGQSYTYT
-145 ETLQNIVSDGAD
+145 ETLQNIVSDGAK
-157 SYNDGDT
+157 SYNADDT

-172 DGYLITSL
+172 DGYLIESL

-188 IADDKRSAVLAGSAT
+188 IADDKRTAVLAGSAT

-213 QYGNI
+213 ARQ
-218 VITGSFVHCSCN
+218 
-230 YSNGETISPSK
+230 
-241 PRLEIVAD
+241 
-249 NGFLFLKDF
+249 
-258 RYKQGV
+258 
-264 TTKYLNKS
+264 
-272 ADNKML
+272 
-278 YKDLDTRGLNLN
+278 
-290 DVYTAEAEA
+290 
-299 GKSYTYTET
+299 SYTYTET
-308 LQNIVSDGAESY
+308 LQNIVSDGADSY

-349 IADDKRSAVL
+349 IAGDKRTAVL

-396 EIISPSKPRLE
+396 ETISPSKPRLE

-415 FLNEFGY
+415 FLNEFKY

-435 DNKMLYKDLTNKRGL
+435 DNKMLYKDLTDKRGL
-450 NLNDTYT
+450 NLNDVYT

-498 QYISALYRI
+498 QYISALYHI
-507 PVDLSNITGDTSNIM
+507 PVDLTNITGDTSNIM

-552 FNNAYDY
+552 FHNAYDY
-559 LTTECILHLPF
+559 LTTECILHLPY
-570 LDDIPLSPQY
+570 LDEINLPPHY

-593 LYSGTMTASIYSSYL
+593 LYSGTLTASIYSSYL
-608 NSIVANTS
+608 NSIVANSS

-634 NSLTKVFT
+634 NSLSKVFT

-659 NVNVFGK
+659 SINVFGK

-680 LKCDNVALVTKATK
+680 LKCDNVTLVTKATK

-699 IMSLLKE
+699 IMSLLKD